1 MFSKPSQRAYH
12 CNTKALAPL
21 TMCAIIPMVIAAPMA
36 HLHFVVVM
44 ALSLFNVSLFR
55 VQDALEWQQEKQ
67 ATKHLLAVK

>member
-1 MFSKPSQRAYH
+1 
-12 CNTKALAPL
+12 
-21 TMCAIIPMVIAAPMA
+21 MVIAAPMA